1 MLRQICPKLAQPGRA
16 SGCSSW
22 LLADIIAAYQAYRNR
37 VVEGSI
43 PSLGTIIFSQPK
55 IQKLMNLH
63 YGMSNDP
70 WSNLDKV
77 DQKIIEIL
85 NKNARTPSK
94 EIATELR
101 KSGHDVSD
109 RTIRKRIERL
119 EKSGIIKGYK
129 AVLTDVSESNEYEAL
144 FMKLKPSKSLDSVK
158 DSIKD
163 FVVKLPN
170 YLFIANLEGDWNILI
185 VMKVEAED
193 SDPTQK
199 IIEKFSEQ
207 VIDYR
212 VSDFD
217 VANVNLLNMSLLLL

>member
-1 MLRQICPKLAQPGRA
+1 M
-16 SGCSSW
+16 SSD
-22 LLADIIAAYQAYRNR
+22 A
-37 VVEGSI
+37 
-43 PSLGTIIFSQPK
+43 
-55 IQKLMNLH
+55 
-63 YGMSNDP
+63 

-94 EIATELR
+94 VIATDLR

-129 AVLTDVSESNEYEAL
+129 AVLSDVSETSEYEAL
-144 FMKLKPSKSLDSVK
+144 FMKFKPTKSLESVK
-158 DSIKD
+158 ESIKEHVITNPD
-163 FVVKLPN
+163 
-170 YLFIANLEGDWNILI
+170 YLLVANLEGEWNMFI
-185 VMKVEAED
+185 VMKVETGKKN
-193 SDPTQK
+193 PTSK

-212 VSDFD
+212 ISKFD
-217 VANVNLLNMSLLLL
+217 IKNVNLLNMSLLLL